1 MKRGVP
7 PTALNARTGLLT
19 PPGITSCAS
28 AKSRADRSVG
38 CAGTAVFCFM
48 LDKKHLVVK
57 SVVASQAQKHLRHPM
72 SPPYRRVAHT
82 PLDQPSASLFRRDG
96 SPIPPC
102 YDDRVR
108 PHRAS
113 EGEILCPPL
122 GRRARALGHARNG
135 QHLGRAAQRR
145 PLYPERVR

>member
-38 CAGTAVFCFM
+38 CAGTAVSAVFCFM

-57 SVVASQAQKHLRHPM
+57 SVVASQGQKHLRHPM
-72 SPPYRRVAHT
+72 SPYRRVAHM

-102 YDDRVR
+102 YDHSVR
-108 PHRAS
+108 PRCAS
-113 EGEILCPPL
+113 EGET
-122 GRRARALGHARNG
+122 
-135 QHLGRAAQRR
+135 
-145 PLYPERVR
+145 

>member
-28 AKSRADRSVG
+28 AKSRADRSIG

-57 SVVASQAQKHLRHPM
+57 SVVASQAQKHLRHPV
-72 SPPYRRVAHT
+72 SLPYRRVAHNRRVAHM

-102 YDDRVR
+102 YDDRVL

-113 EGEILCPPL
+113 EGEIR
-122 GRRARALGHARNG
+122 GD
-135 QHLGRAAQRR
+135 
-145 PLYPERVR
+145 